1 MIWNVYCEDW
11 NNKEIVKFNIF
22 DHAGFYDD
30 VCKAAKKCETKE
42 EFANE
47 VKQSL
52 MYYFWSRAE
61 YEIVLTSLTC
71 NIDKKELDRLN
82 TEYEEYNTKYGHY
95 PYQIS
100 VYPTVGKKVDVFSQV
115 ELNFDAFID
124 YCWNNCNKK
133 KKKRE
138 KLK

>member
-100 VYPTVGKKVDVFSQV
+100 VYPT
-115 ELNFDAFID
+115 ECRMIRNFVI
-124 YCWNNCNKK
+124 CVIMQSWMILEN
-133 KKKRE
+133 
-138 KLK
+138 